1 MRKCSLLQAQRRAP
15 WLQCPEGFEGGIVH
29 PDGHRH
35 TFCRAPLIVTEREAP
50 RLLIACLQSVTEAIP
65 RDLKLLL
72 GLCALKL
79 HLFAEEAAVTHGV
92 ELYIDLFGLGG
103 LLGDIYRER
112 TQRTSL
118 RTEDARGNGA
128 TLTIY
133 TIVDIGIGEARRI
146 VDDGLLPCAILPVA
160 CGEEQGCTQVADL
173 AIMRIEEV
181 KSHLPDIGERVAVL
195 DGIVQLIASRGK
207 GS

>member
-35 TFCRAPLIVTEREAP
+35 TFSRAPLIVTEREAP
-50 RLLIACLQSVTEAIP
+50 RLLIARLQSVTEAIP

-92 ELYIDLFGLGG
+92 ELYIDLFRLGG

-118 RTEDARGNGA
+118 RTKDARGNRA

-160 CGEEQGCTQVADL
+160 CGEEQGRTQVADL
-173 AIMRIEEV
+173 AVTRIEEV
-181 KSHLPDIGERVAVL
+181 KSHLPNIGERVAVL
-195 DGIVQLIASRGK
+195 NAIIQLIASRGK

>member
-1 MRKCSLLQAQRRAP
+1 MRKCGFLQTQRRIP
-15 WLQCPEGFEGGIVH
+15 GCQLTEGFEGGIVH
-29 PDGHRH
+29 PDGHGH
-35 TFCRAPLIVTEREAP
+35 AFGRAPLSITEREAP
-50 RLLIACLQSVTEAIP
+50 RLLTARLQSVTEAIP

-72 GLCALKL
+72 GLCPLKL
-79 HLFAEEAAVTHGV
+79 HLFAEEATVTHGV
-92 ELYIDLFGLGG
+92 ELYIDLFGFGG

-118 RTEDARGNGA
+118 RTKDARGNGA

-133 TIVDIGIGEARRI
+133 AIVDVGIGEARRI
-146 VDDGLLPCAILPVA
+146 VDDGLLPCAILPVS
-160 CGEEQGCTQVADL
+160 CGEEQRRTQVADL
-173 AIMRIEEV
+173 AITRIEEV

-195 DGIVQLIASRGK
+195 DGIVQLVASRGK

>member
-1 MRKCSLLQAQRRAP
+1 M
-15 WLQCPEGFEGGIVH
+15 
-29 PDGHRH
+29 
-35 TFCRAPLIVTEREAP
+35 PLVVTEREAP

-72 GLCALKL
+72 GLCPLKL

-92 ELYIDLFGLGG
+92 ELYIDLFRLGG

-118 RTEDARGNGA
+118 RTKDARGNGA

-133 TIVDIGIGEARRI
+133 TIVDVGIGEARRI
-146 VDDGLLPCAILPVA
+146 VDDGLLPTTILPVT
-160 CGEEQGCTQVADL
+160 CREEKGCTQVADL
-173 AIMRIEEV
+173 AITRIEEV

>member
-1 MRKCSLLQAQRRAP
+1 MRKCGLLQTQRRAP
-15 WLQCPEGFEGGIVH
+15 WLQCTEGFEGGIVH

-35 TFCRAPLIVTEREAP
+35 SFSRMPLIVTEREAP

-65 RDLKLLL
+65 RDLQLLL
-72 GLCALKL
+72 GLCVLKP

-92 ELYIDLFGLGG
+92 ELDINLFRLSG

-118 RTEDARGNGA
+118 RTKDARGNGA

-133 TIVDIGIGEARRI
+133 TIVDVGIGEARRI

-160 CGEEQGCTQVADL
+160 CGEEQGRTQVADL

-195 DGIVQLIASRGK
+195 DSIVQLVAPRGK

>member
-1 MRKCSLLQAQRRAP
+1 MP
-15 WLQCPEGFEGGIVH
+15 WLQCSEGFEGGIVH

-35 TFCRAPLIVTEREAP
+35 SFSRTPLIVTEREAP
-50 RLLIACLQSVTEAIP
+50 CLLIACLQSVTEAIP

-72 GLCALKL
+72 GLCALKR

-92 ELYIDLFGLGG
+92 ELYIDLFRLSR
-103 LLGDIYRER
+103 LLGNIYRER

-118 RTEDARGNGA
+118 RTKDARGNGA

-133 TIVDIGIGEARRI
+133 TIVDVGIGEARCI
-146 VDDGLLPCAILPVA
+146 VDDGLLPTAILPVA
-160 CGEEQGCTQVADL
+160 RGEEEGRTQIADL
-173 AIMRIEEV
+173 AIMHIEEV
-181 KSHLPDIGERVAVL
+181 KGHLPDIGERVAVL
-195 DGIVQLIASRGK
+195 DGIVQLIATRGK

>member
-15 WLQCPEGFEGGIVH
+15 GLQCPEGFEGGIVH

-35 TFCRAPLIVTEREAP
+35 TFSRAPLIVTEREAP
-50 RLLIACLQSVTEAIP
+50 RLLIARLQSVTEASP

-72 GLCALKL
+72 GLCPLKH
-79 HLFAEEAAVTHGV
+79 HLLAEEAAVTHGV
-92 ELYIDLFGLGG
+92 ELYIDLFRLGG
-103 LLGDIYRER
+103 LPGDIYRER

-118 RTEDARGNGA
+118 RTKDARGNEA

-133 TIVDIGIGEARRI
+133 TIVDVGIGEARRI

-160 CGEEQGCTQVADL
+160 CGEEQGRTQVAEL
-173 AIMRIEEV
+173 TITRIEEV

-207 GS
+207 GR

>member
-1 MRKCSLLQAQRRAP
+1 MRKCGLLQTQRRIP
-15 WLQCPEGFEGGIVH
+15 GCQLTEGFEGGIVH

-35 TFCRAPLIVTEREAP
+35 TFSRTPLIVTEREAP
-50 RLLIACLQSVTEAIP
+50 CLLIACLQSVTEAIP

-79 HLFAEEAAVTHGV
+79 HFFAEEAPITHGV
-92 ELYIDLFGLGG
+92 ELYIDLFRLSG

-133 TIVDIGIGEARRI
+133 TIVDVGIGEARRI
-146 VDDGLLPCAILPVA
+146 VDDRLLPCAILPVS
-160 CGEEQGCTQVADL
+160 CGEEQGRTQVADL
-173 AIMRIEEV
+173 AITRIEEV

>member
-1 MRKCSLLQAQRRAP
+1 MP

-35 TFCRAPLIVTEREAP
+35 TFSRAPLIVTEREAP

-72 GLCALKL
+72 GLCPLKL

-118 RTEDARGNGA
+118 RTKDARGNGA

-133 TIVDIGIGEARRI
+133 AIVDVGIGEARRI
-146 VDDGLLPCAILPVA
+146 VDDRLLPCAILPVA
-160 CGEEQGCTQVADL
+160 CGEE
-173 AIMRIEEV
+173 
-181 KSHLPDIGERVAVL
+181 
-195 DGIVQLIASRGK
+195 
-207 GS
+207 

>member
-1 MRKCSLLQAQRRAP
+1 M
-15 WLQCPEGFEGGIVH
+15 
-29 PDGHRH
+29 
-35 TFCRAPLIVTEREAP
+35 
-50 RLLIACLQSVTEAIP
+50 
-65 RDLKLLL
+65 
-72 GLCALKL
+72 CALKR
-79 HLFAEEAAVTHGV
+79 HLFAEEAPITHGV

-112 TQRTSL
+112 TQCTSL
-118 RTEDARGNGA
+118 RTKDARGNGA

-133 TIVDIGIGEARRI
+133 TIVDVGIGEARRI
-146 VDDGLLPCAILPVA
+146 VDDRLLPCAILPIS
-160 CGEEQGCTQVADL
+160 CGEEEGRTQVADL

>member
-1 MRKCSLLQAQRRAP
+1 MRKCGLLQTQRRIP
-15 WLQCPEGFEGGIVH
+15 GCQLPEGFEGGIVH

-35 TFCRAPLIVTEREAP
+35 TFSRTPLIITEREAP

-72 GLCALKL
+72 RLCALKR
-79 HLFAEEAAVTHGV
+79 HLFAEEATVTHGV
-92 ELYIDLFGLGG
+92 ELYIDLLRLSG

-112 TQRTSL
+112 TQRTRL

-133 TIVDIGIGEARRI
+133 TVVDVGIGEARRI
-146 VDDGLLPCAILPVA
+146 VDDRLLPCAILPVS
-160 CGEEQGCTQVADL
+160 CGEEEGRTQVADL

-195 DGIVQLIASRGK
+195 NAIIQLIASRGK

>member
-1 MRKCSLLQAQRRAP
+1 MYGLLQTQRRIP
-15 WLQCPEGFEGGIVH
+15 GCQLPEGFEGGIVH

-35 TFCRAPLIVTEREAP
+35 TFSRMPLIVTEREAP

-65 RDLKLLL
+65 RDLELLL
-72 GLCALKL
+72 GLGALEC
-79 HLFAEEAAVTHGV
+79 HLLLEEAAITHGV
-92 ELYIDLFGLGG
+92 ELYIDLFGLSG

-118 RTEDARGNGA
+118 RTKDARGNGA

-133 TIVDIGIGEARRI
+133 TIVDVGIGEARRI

-160 CGEEQGCTQVADL
+160 CGEEQGRTQVANL
-173 AIMRIEEV
+173 AITRIEEV

>member
-1 MRKCSLLQAQRRAP
+1 MP
-15 WLQCPEGFEGGIVH
+15 WTQLPKSFEGGIVH

-72 GLCALKL
+72 GLCPLKL

-112 TQRTSL
+112 TQCTSL
-118 RTEDARGNGA
+118 RTKDARGNGA

-146 VDDGLLPCAILPVA
+146 VDDRLLPCTILPVT
-160 CGEEQGCTQVADL
+160 CGEEQGRTQVADL

>member
-1 MRKCSLLQAQRRAP
+1 MRKCGFLQTQRRIP
-15 WLQCPEGFEGGIVH
+15 GCQLTEGFEGGIVH

-92 ELYIDLFGLGG
+92 ELYIDLFRLGG

-118 RTEDARGNGA
+118 RTKDARGNGA

-133 TIVDIGIGEARRI
+133 TIVDVSIGEARRI
-146 VDDGLLPCAILPVA
+146 VDDRLLPCAILPVS
-160 CGEEQGCTQVADL
+160 CGEEEGRTQVADL
-173 AIMRIEEV
+173 AITRIEEV

-207 GS
+207 GR